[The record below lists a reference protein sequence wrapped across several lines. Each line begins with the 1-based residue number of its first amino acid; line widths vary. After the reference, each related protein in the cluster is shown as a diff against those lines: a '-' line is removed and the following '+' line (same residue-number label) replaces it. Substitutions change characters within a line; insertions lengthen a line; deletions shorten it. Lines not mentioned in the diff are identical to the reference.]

1 MSAWLSDIASSHRL
15 QLAVTAAACI
25 GIGAT
30 TVLGLQN
37 AKRWYTIHDFK
48 ESIPG
53 LNEEHDI
60 KKVIRKH
67 IDTRIRPDL

>member
-30 TVLGLQN
+30 AVLGLQN
-37 AKRWYTIHDFK
+37 AKRWYTIHDLK

-53 LNEEHDI
+53 VEEQHDVT
-60 KKVIRKH
+60 KVEINAAKQ
-67 IDTRIRPDL
+67 